1 MQSSPTFSAVP
12 TKTRQDR
19 QFQDIEQIND
29 RDVVYCR
36 WFRNCHD
43 QLANCGFASQLRGS
57 AIANWPSARLRA
69 ISFRNNVIGEVEAT
83 MRAFIPAPCRGTP
96 LRRREA
102 CRSDH
107 ERAVIR
113 STRPVSPVLIS
124 TMVSGGN
131 ELACAPRPEH
141 ENCVEG
147 TRNNG
152 TPRTIDPSAV
162 SRVGRPSG
170 KLESAGAVSR
180 ARHGRIALTR
190 SGPRPLLLKG
200 DIQQSSPCGPETSES
215 INAIDQ

>member
-57 AIANWPSARLRA
+57 AIANWPWRPARGPFPFVIMSSVKLKRPCAPSSRRRA
-69 ISFRNNVIGEVEAT
+69 GARHCAVGKHAAAT
-83 MRAFIPAPCRGTP
+83 MSAPSF
-96 LRRREA
+96 A
-102 CRSDH
+102 
-107 ERAVIR
+107 
-113 STRPVSPVLIS
+113 RPVRYSPVLIS

-200 DIQQSSPCGPETSES
+200 DIQQSSPCGPETSK
-215 INAIDQ
+215 IN